1 MRIVAGTARG
11 RRLEAPPGRTTR
23 PTSDR
28 MREALFS
35 TLTAMRGALSGA
47 RFLDLYA
54 GSGAV
59 GLEALSRGAASAVL
73 VESDR
78 SVLRVLRSNVDE
90 LGLAGAVIARAL
102 RKFVAEPAVPSRT
115 HRLLDRR
122 TPPPTDSRGPRRTA
136 ARRRAYRPSDRGGRA
151 GEPRRRLRLAGRLLR
166 RTVEALRRGK
176 PLVRSRR
183 DGDRRIHRRRR
194 MIRVVCPGSFDP
206 VTNGHLDIIGRASV
220 LYDEVVVAVLINKS
234 KSCSTRRRTRAAG
247 ETGEYGKSPSSVHGL
262 SSTSA
267 RAPHPA
273 SSRAASRSDLRYALQ
288 RRR

>member
-78 SVLRVLRSNVDE
+78 SVLRVLRSNVAE
-90 LGLAGAVIARAL
+90 LGLAGAVIVASTVE
-102 RKFVAEPAVPSRT
+102 KFVAEPAGAEPYDIVF
-115 HRLLDRR
+115 LD
-122 TPPPTDSRGPRRTA
+122 PPYSLPTD
-136 ARRRAYRPSDRGGRA
+136 
-151 GEPRRRLRLAGRLLR
+151 RLSAVLAD
-166 RTVEALRRGK
+166 LRRGGGLTDQAIVAVERASRDGDFAW
-176 PLVRSRR
+176 PDGFFAERSRR
-183 DGDRRIHRRRR
+183 YGE
-194 MIRVVCPGSFDP
+194 GS
-206 VTNGHLDIIGRASV
+206 LWYGRAAM
-220 LYDEVVVAVLINKS
+220 ETAG
-234 KSCSTRRRTRAAG
+234 STG
-247 ETGEYGKSPSSVHGL
+247 GDG
-262 SSTSA
+262 
-267 RAPHPA
+267 
-273 SSRAASRSDLRYALQ
+273 
-288 RRR
+288 